1 MPRALLATL
10 AVLFLALT
18 TSCGA
23 SGDSGGGQ
31 QSAEKNG
38 QDAPAKE
45 EQALG
50 REPLGEADAPVVLTE
65 YADYQ

>member
-10 AVLFLALT
+10 AVLLLALT

-23 SGDSGGGQ
+23 SGDSGGQ
-31 QSAEKNG
+31 QPAEKNG

-50 REPLGEADAPVVLTE
+50 REPLGEADAPVILTE